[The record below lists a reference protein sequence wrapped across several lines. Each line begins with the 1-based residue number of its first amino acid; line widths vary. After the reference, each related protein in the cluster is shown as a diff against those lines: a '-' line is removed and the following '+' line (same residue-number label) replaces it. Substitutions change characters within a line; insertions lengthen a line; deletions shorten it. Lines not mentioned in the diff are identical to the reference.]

1 MHKLSQVLQL
11 YTHPSLVCLLFLGIA
26 SGIPFILVSST
37 LTVWLVQAGYS
48 NSIIGWM
55 FLCTLPYG
63 LKFLWAPL
71 IDRYPIPFLCKKF
84 GQRRGWAFFA
94 QIFLILAILCLS
106 LTDPQ
111 HNIYITAVCAFILS
125 CCSATQDIV
134 LDAYRIDKVN
144 ANELPVGTALM
155 GIGFRIGMLLS
166 SAGTLWL
173 SSRFGWSFAYG
184 FMAALSFIGPIAV
197 YCAKEPDSTSM
208 KHGYPYTTLPTL
220 SRHLHAVRSAFID
233 FIQRPKW
240 MLILLFILFYKI
252 SDAIPN
258 AMSGPL
264 FLDLEFSTDEIASVA
279 RTFGILMMIIG
290 GFLGG
295 IVISLLT
302 PSLGAMVCGSLQLL
316 SPLAFIPLIWT
327 GHDMPTF
334 MFCIAIQQLC
344 CGMGHT
350 AFVTYLS
357 SLCTKNLTATQFSL
371 LYSLSS
377 LSRIFLSALGGFI
390 SDWVD
395 WTTFFLLVTLSGLPF
410 VYILIRLRENSYG
423 LIRQSNA

>member
-1 MHKLSQVLQL
+1 MRKLSEILRL

-37 LTVWLVQAGYS
+37 LTIWLVQTGYS
-48 NSIIGWM
+48 NTHIGWM

-94 QIFLILAILCLS
+94 QIFLILAIFCLS
-106 LTDPQ
+106 LSDPI
-111 HNIYITAVCAFILS
+111 HNIYITAACAFVLS
-125 CCSATQDIV
+125 ICSATQDIV
-134 LDAYRIDKVN
+134 LDAYRIDKVS

-166 SAGTLWL
+166 STGTLWV
-173 SSRFGWSFAYG
+173 SSRFGWSMAYSL
-184 FMAALSFIGPIAV
+184 MAGLSFIGPIAV
-197 YCAKEPDSTSM
+197 YCAKEPQNTLV

-220 SRHLHAVRSAFID
+220 SKHLRAVRAAFID

-240 MLILLFILFYKI
+240 ILILLFIVFYKI

-264 FLDLEFSTDEIASVA
+264 LLDLEFSTDEIASVA
-279 RTFGILMMIIG
+279 RTFGILMMILG

-295 IVISLLT
+295 IIISLLT

-316 SPLAFIPLIWT
+316 SPLAFIPLIWV
-327 GHDMPTF
+327 GHDMSTF
-334 MFCIAIQQLC
+334 MFSIAVQQLC

-377 LSRIFLSALGGFI
+377 LSRIFLSAVGGFI
-390 SDWVD
+390 SDCVEWS
-395 WTTFFLLVTLSGLPF
+395 TFFLCVTLSGIPF
-410 VYILIRLRENSYG
+410 LYILIKLRENLYG
-423 LIRQSNA
+423 LIRQSDV